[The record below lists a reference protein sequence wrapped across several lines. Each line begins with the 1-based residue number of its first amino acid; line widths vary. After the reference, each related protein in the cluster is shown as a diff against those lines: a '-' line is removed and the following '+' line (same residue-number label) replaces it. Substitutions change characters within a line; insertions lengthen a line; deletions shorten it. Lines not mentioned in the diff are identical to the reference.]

1 MLGLCCLTPLSTIFQ
16 LYRRGQFYWWRKQ
29 QYPEKTTDLPQ
40 VTDKLFHTMSTQRK
54 SLTCHELLTNS
65 FTQWVPRENHR
76 PATSYWQILSHDEY
90 PEKTTDLPQV
100 TDKLFHTMSTQRKPP
115 TCHKLL
121 TNSFTRW
128 VPRENHRPATSYWQA
143 LSHDEYPEKT
153 TDLPQVTDK
162 LFHTMSTQRKPPT
175 CHRLL
180 THSFTQWVPRENHRP
195 ATSYWQ
201 TLSHDEYPEKTTDLQ
216 QVTDK
221 LFHTMSTQRKPPTCH
236 TLLTNSFTQWVP
248 RENHRPATSY
258 WQTLSHDEY
267 PEKTT
272 DLPQVTDKLFHTMST
287 QRKPPTCHK
296 LLTNSF
302 TRWVPRENHRPAT
315 SYWQTL
321 SHDEYPEKTTDLPQ
335 VTDKLF
341 HTMSTQRKS
350 PICHKLLTNSFTQ
363 WVPSTPR
370 HERDSN
376 SQL

>member
-1 MLGLCCLTPLSTIFQ
+1 VLGLCCLTPLSTIFQ

-54 SLTCHELLTNS
+54 
-65 FTQWVPRENHR
+65 
-76 PATSYWQILSHDEY
+76 
-90 PEKTTDLPQV
+90 
-100 TDKLFHTMSTQRKPP
+100 PP
-115 TCHKLL
+115 TCHK
-121 TNSFTRW
+121 
-128 VPRENHRPATSYWQA
+128 
-143 LSHDEYPEKT
+143 
-153 TDLPQVTDK
+153 
-162 LFHTMSTQRKPPT
+162 
-175 CHRLL
+175 
-180 THSFTQWVPRENHRP
+180 
-195 ATSYWQ
+195 
-201 TLSHDEYPEKTTDLQ
+201 
-216 QVTDK
+216 
-221 LFHTMSTQRKPPTCH
+221 
-236 TLLTNSFTQWVP
+236 LLTNSFTQWVP

-258 WQTLSHDEY
+258 WQTLSHNEY

-341 HTMSTQRKS
+341 HNEYPEKTTDLLQVTDKLFHTMSTQYTT
-350 PICHKLLTNSFTQ
+350 PWAGFELTTLVVIGTNC
-363 WVPSTPR
+363 VIM
-370 HERDSN
+370 
-376 SQL
+376 